1 MYQFS
6 IPFELNTPSQHHGLH
21 PKTFLRE
28 TDPRIK
34 VMEDY
39 HHQGFAI

>member
-6 IPFELNTPSQHHGLH
+6 IPFELNTPSQHHGFH
-21 PKTFLRE
+21 PTTFLQG
-28 TDPRIK
+28 TDLHIK